1 MKRKT
6 ILGVMIV
13 AFLPLIVGDGVVD
26 LPAHIHV
33 DSSTEI
39 VPPTRLLLAS
49 LTLMRFN
56 RFDLVHQLTRHL
68 AIPCPAVYRW
78 SACRGLLPSALHCA
92 QSWMCERLIC
102 STSFT
107 AFPASFSRLAMRF
120 CGMIF
125 ARNGHDPLQGIHQIF
140 FIELGSSLPCSYHP
154 PIIPDLD
161 VQMYNVI
168 SLQSCSNSSYDVFW
182 ISWACATIR
191 IV

>member
-1 MKRKT
+1 
-6 ILGVMIV
+6 MIV

-125 ARNGHDPLQGIHQIF
+125 ARDGHDPLQGIHQIF
-140 FIELGSSLPCSYHP
+140 LYRAWLFPALLLPSAHNPRFRCP
-154 PIIPDLD
+154 D
-161 VQMYNVI
+161 VQRNL
-168 SLQSCSNSSYDVFW
+168 SAKLQQQQL
-182 ISWACATIR
+182 
-191 IV
+191 